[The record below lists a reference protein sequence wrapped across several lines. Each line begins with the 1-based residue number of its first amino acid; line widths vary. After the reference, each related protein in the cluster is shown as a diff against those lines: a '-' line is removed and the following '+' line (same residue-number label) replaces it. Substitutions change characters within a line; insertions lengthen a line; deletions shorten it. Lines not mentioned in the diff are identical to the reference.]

1 MNYHWAN
8 LKSGLY
14 RITGLNLFNSK
25 ELDVAMDSNEKR
37 DESDKDVNDAAVGS
51 LFDQIKAKYAANA
64 EIPEELVAQMKENRN
79 IVDKFYSAFENEEWI
94 PESLEVWVFFSLY
107 VLRMPEHRN
116 RRFDQIL
123 DLRYLTPFY
132 PRFRLLSLKKRG
144 CDLTTT
150 SIKFREGLMFFYQCC
165 FGYHNFLPYA
175 DPSYIKPTIE
185 SDSECPEIAFD
196 LFEDKDQREP
206 TGVFLKEHHTWE
218 EVGRQMTGMAFLTN
232 SPIANR
238 LKEIQN
244 IERVFTFMN
253 AEGKIW
259 LVTGAVMFARVQC
272 DSPFEPLLQPKQTK
286 FQHVGFVS
294 ATDPQKY
301 KSTRWFRAVID
312 TVAEKSGAASVAVH
326 SSGKAEFIV
335 RHYGVTFPPKKEK
348 CAGCPFCTTEGKSD

>member
-1 MNYHWAN
+1 
-8 LKSGLY
+8 
-14 RITGLNLFNSK
+14 
-25 ELDVAMDSNEKR
+25 
-37 DESDKDVNDAAVGS
+37 
-51 LFDQIKAKYAANA
+51 
-64 EIPEELVAQMKENRN
+64 
-79 IVDKFYSAFENEEWI
+79 
-94 PESLEVWVFFSLY
+94 
-107 VLRMPEHRN
+107 MPEHRN

-150 SIKFREGLMFFYQCC
+150 AIKFREGLMFFYQCC

-238 LKEIQN
+238 LKKIKN
-244 IERVFTFMN
+244 IERLFSFMDVDQN
-253 AEGKIW
+253 NW
-259 LVTGAVMFARVQC
+259 LVTGPVMFARVQC
-272 DSPFEPLLQPKQTK
+272 DSPSQPLLQPFKTK
-286 FQHVGFVS
+286 FINVGFVS

-301 KSTRWFRAVID
+301 KSTLWFRAVTD
-312 TVAEKSGAASVAVH
+312 TVAAKSGAASVVVN

-335 RHYGVTFPPKKEK
+335 RGYGVTFPPKKEK
-348 CAGCPFCTTEGKSD
+348 CAGCWKCEKEGKSD

>member
-8 LKSGLY
+8 LKSDLY

-37 DESDKDVNDAAVGS
+37 DESDKDVNDAAVVS
-51 LFDQIKAKYAANA
+51 LFDHIKARYAPKA
-64 EIPEELVAQMKENRN
+64 EIPEELVAQLKENKN
-79 IVDKFYSAFENEEWI
+79 LVDEFYSAFGDEWM
-94 PESLEVWVFFSLY
+94 PESLETWVFFSLY

-116 RRFDQIL
+116 RRFDHIL

-132 PRFRLLSLKKRG
+132 PRFRLLALQKRQ
-144 CDLTTT
+144 DMTTT
-150 SIKFREGLMFFYQCC
+150 AVKFREGLMFFYQCC
-165 FGYHNFLPYA
+165 FGYDNFLPYA

-185 SDSECPEIAFD
+185 SDSHCPEIAFD

-206 TGVFLKEHHTWE
+206 TGVFIKEHHTWE
-218 EVGRQMTGMAFLTN
+218 EVGRQMTGMAFKTN

-238 LKEIQN
+238 LKKIKN
-244 IERVFTFMN
+244 IERLFSFMDADQN
-253 AEGKIW
+253 NW
-259 LVTGAVMFARVQC
+259 LVTGPVIFARVQC
-272 DSPFEPLLQPKQTK
+272 DSPSQPLLQPFKTK
-286 FQHVGFVS
+286 FKNVGFVS

-312 TVAEKSGAASVAVH
+312 TVAAKSGAASVVVN

-335 RHYGVTFPPKKEK
+335 RGYGVTFPPKNEK
-348 CAGCPFCTTEGKSD
+348 CAGCPKCETKGKSD

>member
-1 MNYHWAN
+1 
-8 LKSGLY
+8 
-14 RITGLNLFNSK
+14 
-25 ELDVAMDSNEKR
+25 MDSNEKR

-79 IVDKFYSAFENEEWI
+79 IVDKFYSAFENEWM
-94 PESLEVWVFFSLY
+94 PESLETWVFFSLY

-116 RRFDQIL
+116 RRFDHIL

-150 SIKFREGLMFFYQCC
+150 AIKFREGLMFFYQCC
-165 FGYHNFLPYA
+165 FGYDNFLPYA

-185 SDSECPEIAFD
+185 SDLECPEIAFD

-244 IERVFTFMN
+244 IGRLFSFLN
-253 AEGKIW
+253 ADGKIW
-259 LVTGAVMFARVQC
+259 LVTGSVMFARVQC
-272 DSPFEPLLQPKQTK
+272 DSPSEPLLQPKQTK
-286 FQHVGFVS
+286 FQHVGFIS

-312 TVAEKSGAASVAVH
+312 TVAEKSGAASVALH
-326 SSGKAEFIV
+326 SSGKSEFIV
-335 RHYGVTFPPKKEK
+335 RHYGVTFPLKE
-348 CAGCPFCTTEGKSD
+348 CAGCPFCETEGKSD

>member
-8 LKSGLY
+8 LKSDLY
-14 RITGLNLFNSK
+14 RRITGFNLFNSK

-37 DESDKDVNDAAVGS
+37 DESDKDVNDAAVVS
-51 LFDQIKAKYAANA
+51 LFDHIKAKYVPKA
-64 EIPEELVAQMKENRN
+64 EIPEELVAQLKENKDL
-79 IVDKFYSAFENEEWI
+79 VDEFYSAFGDEWM
-94 PESLEVWVFFSLY
+94 PESLETWVFFSLY

-116 RRFDQIL
+116 IRFHHIMQFP
-123 DLRYLTPFY
+123 YLTPYY
-132 PRFRLLSLKKRG
+132 PRFRLLALQKRG
-144 CDLTTT
+144 DLITTYN
-150 SIKFREGLMFFYQCC
+150 KFQDGLTFFYQCC
-165 FGYHNFLPYA
+165 FGYDNF
-175 DPSYIKPTIE
+175 IKSAIE

-238 LKEIQN
+238 LKDIQN
-244 IERVFTFMN
+244 IERVFTFMK

-259 LVTGAVMFARVQC
+259 LVTGTVMFARVQC
-272 DSPFEPLLQPKQTK
+272 DSPFEPLMQPKQTK

-312 TVAEKSGAASVAVH
+312 TVALKSGVASVAVH